1 MPLHNTSGIPVPHRI
16 LTLICWPSTEIRP
29 PSSVMRAPS
38 AAVTGKLYHIGGI
51 LAAYRRL
58 TDGRSSLRSRISGGK
73 PFGTAD
79 TQTSSGVSL
88 NTV

>member
-1 MPLHNTSGIPVPHRI
+1 MP
-16 LTLICWPSTEIRP
+16 
-29 PSSVMRAPS
+29 APS